1 MLRFWR
7 YRFKFAQRRRSSAL
21 IGCLLLSCLLTL
33 LLPIAAHST
42 HPSPQL
48 VATPDAAQ
56 LHSAQTLNAQGQQ
69 QLEQGNPTAALATWQ
84 QAEALYRSLGDL
96 IGVIGTQFNQAKAL
110 QALGFYQRAKTLL
123 EQLRTALAQQP
134 DSSLQANVLLSL
146 GNVLRIVGELDTSE
160 TLLKQSL
167 AIAERLGSRPDQQAA
182 RLHLGNI
189 ELARQQPEAALRWF
203 EQAAAEASPV
213 QLTAQL
219 RQLNVLLQLD
229 RPSEAVALL
238 SQLQARLAALPPSQR
253 RIYGQIELA
262 ASILGIQTASFR
274 GQDSRQEKV
283 SGFAADPQ
291 AGREAARL
299 LAAAVQQAQQM
310 GDRRAESYAL
320 GRLGQLY
327 ERTQQQA
334 EAQRLTQQALILAEA
349 ANAPE
354 IAYQW
359 QWQLGRLLKAQG
371 NQSGAIAAYTQAVA
385 TLRSLRQDLVAVGQD
400 VQFSFR
406 EQVEPVYREL
416 VDLLLTPSPTTPVSQ
431 AHLKQA
437 REVIE
442 SLQLAELNNFFR
454 EACLDAQPRQVDNI
468 DPTAA
473 VIYPIILRDRL
484 EVILSLPGQ
493 PLRHYT
499 TQRPQADIE
508 AGIQQMQRSFR
519 VTSFATE
526 RLAAAQQLYQW
537 LIQPAADQLAQQGI
551 QTLVFVL
558 DGSLRNLPMA
568 ALYTGTQYLIEQY
581 RIAITPSLQL
591 LSPRSLAPDEI
602 RVLVGSLS
610 QAISGFSPLPGVEQE
625 VQRIQQ
631 QLKATVLMNQAF
643 TTPALATQIQ
653 TAPFSVVHLAT
664 HGQFGSQAKDTFLVT
679 WDRRLNVNDLQTLL
693 TQRNVVNATPIELL
707 VLSACQTAQGDKR
720 AALGMAGMAVR
731 SGARSTLATLWTV
744 NDQSTAVFISQF
756 YQTFTKPGITRAEAV
771 RQAQLAL
778 LKQPNF
784 SHPYYWAPFILVGN
798 WI

>member
-1 MLRFWR
+1 
-7 YRFKFAQRRRSSAL
+7 
-21 IGCLLLSCLLTL
+21 
-33 LLPIAAHST
+33 
-42 HPSPQL
+42 
-48 VATPDAAQ
+48 
-56 LHSAQTLNAQGQQ
+56 
-69 QLEQGNPTAALATWQ
+69 
-84 QAEALYRSLGDL
+84 
-96 IGVIGTQFNQAKAL
+96 
-110 QALGFYQRAKTLL
+110 
-123 EQLRTALAQQP
+123 
-134 DSSLQANVLLSL
+134 
-146 GNVLRIVGELDTSE
+146 
-160 TLLKQSL
+160 
-167 AIAERLGSRPDQQAA
+167 
-182 RLHLGNI
+182 
-189 ELARQQPEAALRWF
+189 
-203 EQAAAEASPV
+203 V

>member
-299 LAAAVQQAQQM
+299 LATAVQQAQQT

-416 VDLLLTPSPTTPVSQ
+416 VDLLLTPSPTVPVSQ

-454 EACLDAQPRQVDNI
+454 EACLEDQPRQVDNI